1 MTSSLTIAFSGTESV
16 LQVTPFPDIELDD
29 DHEYSCA
36 LIDLIIKDSK
46 GSDGNISLDQIINL
60 GIICVNCDLI
70 SNSYINSVQKN
81 TIHQFTTR
89 AAHVEAGTLF
99 EFPKHLNFFPVKNK
113 NLRSIQIAV
122 VDREG
127 NPINLSGGDIICRI
141 KIKRE

>member
-1 MTSSLTIAFSGTESV
+1 MTSSLTLTFSGAKSV

-29 DHEYSCA
+29 DREYSCA

-46 GSDGNISLDQIINL
+46 DSEGNISLNQIISL
-60 GIICVNCDLI
+60 GIIDVNCDLI
-70 SNSYINSVQKN
+70 TNSYINGVQKN

-99 EFPKHLNFFPVKNK
+99 EFPKHLNYFPVKNK
-113 NLRSIQIAV
+113 NLRSIQISV
-122 VDREG
+122 VDQEG
-127 NPINLSGGDIICRI
+127 NPIDLSGGDIICRI